1 MKIYILTDLEGPCL
15 VNRWEQTRVVEATPL
30 KQQAM
35 TRLTRE
41 VNATVD
47 GILSVDAGAEVVV
60 WDGHGS
66 GGIDV
71 LQFTPKAWLVAHGK
85 GARAPYQLDESFDG
99 LMFVGQHAMA
109 GTAAAPLCHTYSSR
123 TVEYYRLNGADIG
136 EFGCR
141 AAMAGLFGVPTI
153 FISGDDKATAEAR
166 LLVPDIVCV
175 DTKLG
180 LGVEL
185 AQHRPVAAV
194 EQDLFARAAEACRR
208 RQDLAPYVI
217 DGPYHMES
225 RVLEGCSP
233 DGYLKRDARVKQLDD
248 RTVEFTTDDLL
259 ELWI

>member
-1 MKIYILTDLEGPCL
+1 MKIYILTDLEGPCM
-15 VNRWEQTRVVEATPL
+15 VNRWEQTRVSEATPL

-35 TRLTRE
+35 TMLTQE
-41 VNATVD
+41 VNCAVE
-47 GILSVDAGAEVVV
+47 GILDVDPGAEVVV

-71 LQFTPKAWLVAHGK
+71 LQFTPKASLIAHGK
-85 GARAPYQLDESFDG
+85 GARAPYQMDESFDG

-141 AAMAGLFGVPTI
+141 AAMAGRFGVPTI

-166 LLVPDIVCV
+166 VLVPDIVTV

-180 LGVEL
+180 LAVEL
-185 AQHRPVAAV
+185 AQHHPVERV
-194 EQDLFARAAEACRR
+194 RRDIRSQAAEACRR
-208 RQDLAPYVI
+208 AKDIGPYVI

-225 RVLEGCSP
+225 RVLEGCAP
-233 DGYLKRDARVKQLDD
+233 DGYLKRDARVKQLDE
-248 RTVEFTTDDLL
+248 RTVEFTTDNLL